1 MVFPLPLSPLAEATD
16 EYVERMERE
25 KGEDFNWSVSDKRVM
40 VTHVV
45 ASALKRLN
53 AQSEMVKKAFLN
65 CGISVRP
72 DGTEDWLIR
81 IKDIL
86 SDQIDFTGWEEAE
99 EVIVK
104 DEDPVGPLCD
114 DEEFLAADDDELL
127 LRTRYHEEVI
137 KQLQERLRKR
147 GLKVSG
153 KKADLIQRL
162 RDDDDSQNPREG
174 DTIYIS

>member
-1 MVFPLPLSPLAEATD
+1 
-16 EYVERMERE
+16 
-25 KGEDFNWSVSDKRVM
+25 
-40 VTHVV
+40 
-45 ASALKRLN
+45 
-53 AQSEMVKKAFLN
+53 MVKKAFLN
-65 CGISVRP
+65 CGISISP

-81 IKDIL
+81 IKDIP

-104 DEDPVGPLCD
+104 AEDSVDPLCD
-114 DEEFLAADDDELL
+114 DEEFLVADDDELL
-127 LRTRYHEEVI
+127 LRTRYHEEVV

-147 GLKVSG
+147 GLRVSG

-162 RDDDDSQNPREG
+162 RDDDDSQKPREG